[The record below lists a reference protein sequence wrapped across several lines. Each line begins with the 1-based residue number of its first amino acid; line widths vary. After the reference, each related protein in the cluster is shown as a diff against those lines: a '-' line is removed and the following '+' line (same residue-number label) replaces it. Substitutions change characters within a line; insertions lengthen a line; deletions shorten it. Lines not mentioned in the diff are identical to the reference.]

1 MNSISPLGRWLGVLV
16 LAIML
21 SALGPVAQVQ
31 AQSRNL
37 PDFTNLVDQV
47 GPSVVNIRTIEKVQR
62 GADQDAA
69 ETEHLDRDR
78 GDEQDDEHARGKRPH
93 GFFPAR
99 NWAGRCACASTSLAS
114 T

>member
-21 SALGPVAQVQ
+21 SAWGPAAQVQ

-62 GADQDAA
+62 GAEQDAQ
-69 ETEHLDRDR
+69 TPR
-78 GDEQDDEHARGKRPH
+78 
-93 GFFPAR
+93 
-99 NWAGRCACASTSLAS
+99 
-114 T
+114 